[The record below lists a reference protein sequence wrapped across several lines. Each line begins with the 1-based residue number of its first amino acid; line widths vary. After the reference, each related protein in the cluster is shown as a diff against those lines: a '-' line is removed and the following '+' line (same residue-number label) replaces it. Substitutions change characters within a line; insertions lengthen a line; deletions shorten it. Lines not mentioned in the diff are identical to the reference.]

1 MTTAL
6 PNFAPL
12 VPEIF
17 MFSMACLILLVTVYA
32 GERNRQLSY
41 WLTQITLVVSAWL
54 SIRGMGGPAVYVFNN
69 MFVHDPMGDV
79 LKTVMYGIV
88 FVVFL
93 YSRDYL
99 RDRDMFRGEYFV
111 LGLFGLVGMMV
122 MVSAGSMLTIYL
134 GLELLSLSLYA
145 MVALNRDSIRSTEA
159 AMKYFI
165 LGAIASGMLLYGM
178 SMIYGMTGTLDIQA
192 VKTAVEKMGPDN
204 LILIFGLVFIVVGLA
219 FKLGAVP
226 FHMWIPDVY
235 DGAPTSVVMYI
246 SSAPKLAAFA
256 MVMRLLVG
264 GLEALAS
271 SWQDMLIILA
281 VLSMG
286 LGNIV
291 AIAQTSIKRMLAY
304 SAISHMGFFLLGII
318 STSSNGYS
326 SAMFYVIV
334 YAIMSMGAF
343 GLLTLLSSKGADVQE
358 INDLKGLNQ
367 RHPWYAALM
376 LLFMFSMAGVP
387 PTFGFY
393 AKLLVIQS
401 VIEVGMV
408 GLSIVAVLMA
418 VIGAYYYLRIIKV
431 MYFDAADESAQS
443 IQVRIE
449 SSGLLSINALMLVL
463 MLPFVGW
470 LIELCRR
477 AIAGII

>member
-1 MTTAL
+1 MNTAL

-12 VPEIF
+12 APEIF

-32 GERNRQLSY
+32 GERHRQVSY
-41 WLTQITLVVSAWL
+41 WLTQLTLVVSAWL
-54 SIRGMGGPAVYVFNN
+54 SIRGMDGSAVYVFNN
-69 MFVHDPMGDV
+69 MFVHDPMGNI

-145 MVALNRDSIRSTEA
+145 MVALNRDSMRSTEA

-192 VKTAVEKMGPDN
+192 VKAAVAQMGPDN

-264 GLEALAS
+264 GLEPLAS

-286 LGNIV
+286 LGNVV

-358 INDLKGLNQ
+358 IVDLKGLNQ

-431 MYFDAADESAQS
+431 MYFDSADESAQPV
-443 IQVRIE
+443 QVRME

-477 AIAGII
+477 AIAGLI